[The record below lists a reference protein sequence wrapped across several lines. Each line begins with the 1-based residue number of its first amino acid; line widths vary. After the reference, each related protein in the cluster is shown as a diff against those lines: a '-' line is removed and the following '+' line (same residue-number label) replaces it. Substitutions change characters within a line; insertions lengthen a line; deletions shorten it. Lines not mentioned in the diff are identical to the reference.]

1 MSILPKELI
10 DQEVKSI
17 CSRYKVEQE
26 CAEMHINEI
35 IQRHPKLIQK
45 IQENSSSH
53 ITRLKAYKC
62 FIKDVKKTIYY
73 HLRQYHQHS
82 ANQSNLKDRLAAI
95 DVHDNNPEKRNAII
109 KDLLASHISS
119 KERQPFYDE
128 FYKQLFNLI
137 DSPKTIVDIG
147 CGLHPLSYPFHKNKP
162 LKTYLAIDKDASVI
176 EQLQLYAPHVLPTNL
191 KAVCMDIK
199 DIVWSDFLEQG
210 TQFDLAMML
219 KFIPVLNRQNK
230 SSVTQLLKIPS
241 KRIFL
246 TGNIESMTRHE
257 NILRK
262 EKKMLRH
269 YIEMSSREVI
279 ASFQIDNEFGMLI

>member
-1 MSILPKELI
+1 MSLLPQKRI

-17 CSRYKVEQE
+17 CSRYKIEQE
-26 CAEMHINEI
+26 CAEMYINEI
-35 IQRHPKLIQK
+35 IKRHPKLIQK
-45 IQENSSSH
+45 IQEHGSSH
-53 ITRLKAYKC
+53 ISRLKAYKC

-82 ANQSNLKDRLAAI
+82 ANQSNLKDRLADI
-95 DVHDNNPEKRNAII
+95 DENPEKRNTII

-137 DSPKTIVDIG
+137 DTPKTIVDIG
-147 CGLHPLSYPFHKNKP
+147 CGLHPLSYPFNKNKS
-162 LKTYLAIDKDASVI
+162 LKTYLAIDKDESAI
-176 EQLQLYAPHVLPTNL
+176 ERLQLFAPHVLPTRL
-191 KAVCMDIK
+191 KCVCMDIK

-210 TQFDLAMML
+210 AQFDLAMML

-230 SSVTQLLKIPS
+230 SSMTQLHKIPS
-241 KRIFL
+241 KRIFV
-246 TGNIESMTRHE
+246 TGNVESMTRHE

-269 YIEMSSREVI
+269 YIEMTGREVI
-279 ASFQIDNEFGMLI
+279 ASFRIDNEFGMLI